1 MYKKSANILGKLGKV
16 RSSALRNLSESVG
29 LHLAQPPI
37 LSILSE
43 EPNLTLNEIA
53 SRLSLTQASVTM
65 NLARMEKA
73 GLIYKSPDDTDGRK
87 LRINSTSLGAERFR
101 EIEKLLEDFE
111 GVMFKGFN
119 EDEKTA
125 LLKSLTKLIDNIEYS
140 HL

>member
-87 LRINSTSLGAERFR
+87 LRINSTSLGAERFK

-111 GVMFKGFN
+111 GVMFKGFE
-119 EDEKTA
+119 EDEKNA
-125 LLKSLTKLIDNIEYS
+125 LLKGLTKLIDNIEYS